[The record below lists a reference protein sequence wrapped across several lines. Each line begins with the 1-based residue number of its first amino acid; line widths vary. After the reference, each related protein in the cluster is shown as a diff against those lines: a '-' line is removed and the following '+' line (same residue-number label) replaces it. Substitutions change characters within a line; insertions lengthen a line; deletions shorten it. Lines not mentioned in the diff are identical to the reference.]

1 MDKQI
6 AGHQDAQLT
15 WKETRRMH
23 IDVQAASSAISLCL
37 FIFQDLFSA
46 SGSST
51 RLDSDTHPTG
61 CNKRVGGGNEREF
74 VV

>member
-37 FIFQDLFSA
+37 FIFCRTIFSA

-51 RLDSDTHPTG
+51 RLDR
-61 CNKRVGGGNEREF
+61 CNKSRGWE
-74 VV
+74 